1 MHTLI
6 ADLFRHMEWAD
17 ATVWNAVL
25 QHEECEADATLRDR
39 LVHIHGVQRA
49 FFSIWTGSAID
60 YPDARA
66 FPSLGALC
74 RWGREYHA
82 AAAPFVTEETRDL
95 QAIVVLPW
103 AEQVVARFGTIH
115 DTTLAET
122 MIQVTSHSTYHR
134 GQVNA
139 RLRELGAVPPLV
151 DYIGWIWLNR
161 PAPAWPDVT

>member
-1 MHTLI
+1 MHAMIT
-6 ADLFRHMEWAD
+6 DLFRHMEWAD
-17 ATVWNAVL
+17 AKVWSAVL
-25 QHEECEADATLRDR
+25 DLDASEADTMIRDR
-39 LVHIHGVQRA
+39 LLHIHGVQRA
-49 FFSIWTGSAID
+49 YLSIWTGSAVD

-82 AAAPFVTEETRDL
+82 TAAPFVTDETMDL
-95 QAIVVLPW
+95 QAIVALSW
-103 AEQVVARFGTIH
+103 AEQVVARFGSIH

-161 PAPAWPDVT
+161 PAPAWPVAT